1 MRRIIHIF
9 TMIVFVAW
17 SAGVIS
23 WTAVANQE
31 SSPGI
36 EQTFQ
41 KAKQD
46 YLDKNLHS
54 ASEHINKGAAFMKEQ
69 VGKASAKSKK
79 ALRES
84 ADELEQ
90 LAGDV
95 KQGLVSSPK
104 RIEEAFARADKAQD
118 LMARAKMNLLASA
131 TLFENPVE
139 ARYLASTGIFD
150 SVGGFSEWAKTYG
163 ASVKVRKFYNP
174 NTGRPE
180 PSCSGRPAAVT
191 NAAARP
197 GGPIPGATARTNL
210 SPRPDRS
217 AIPHEHR

>member
-104 RIEEAFARADKAQD
+104 RIEDAFARAHLA
-118 LMARAKMNLLASA
+118 LASNEHVRA
-131 TLFENPVE
+131 TKSWSQKKYDQAGEALQSANEHVE
-139 ARYLASTGIFD
+139 KSLSWAGEKIEKGTTDVMTKSNELA
-150 SVGGFSEWAKTYG
+150 AKLKQKG
-163 ASVKVRKFYNP
+163 ASVSEEAGKSLRDIGSSIENFKK
-174 NTGRPE
+174 R
-180 PSCSGRPAAVT
+180 
-191 NAAARP
+191 
-197 GGPIPGATARTNL
+197 I
-210 SPRPDRS
+210 SP
-217 AIPHEHR
+217 

>member
-1 MRRIIHIF
+1 MRRIIH
-9 TMIVFVAW
+9 VFVVTIFVAL

-23 WTAVANQE
+23 WTAFSNQG

-41 KAKQD
+41 KAKQE

-54 ASEHINKGAAFMKEQ
+54 ASEYINKGAAFMKEQ
-69 VGKASAKSKK
+69 AGKASAKSKK

-104 RIEEAFARADKAQD
+104 RIEEAFARAHLA
-118 LMARAKMNLLASA
+118 LASNDHVRA
-131 TLFENPVE
+131 TQSWAEKKYEQAGDALQSANEHLE
-139 ARYLASTGIFD
+139 KSLDWAGGKIEKGTSDALKKSGEL
-150 SVGGFSEWAKTYG
+150 VGKLKQKGALISEEVGKSLRDVGSSIEDFAK
-163 ASVKVRKFYNP
+163 R
-174 NTGRPE
+174 
-180 PSCSGRPAAVT
+180 
-191 NAAARP
+191 
-197 GGPIPGATARTNL
+197 I
-210 SPRPDRS
+210 SPR
-217 AIPHEHR
+217 